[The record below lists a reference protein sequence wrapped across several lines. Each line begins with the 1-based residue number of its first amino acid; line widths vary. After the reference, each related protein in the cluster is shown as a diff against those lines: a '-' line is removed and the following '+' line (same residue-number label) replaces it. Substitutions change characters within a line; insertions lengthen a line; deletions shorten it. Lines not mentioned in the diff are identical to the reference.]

1 MDFTESCNALA
12 PAKHSTAFLKIVSQI
27 KLCHQCRF
35 SENYLESLV
44 STVFQ
49 SILTPRELNYITDQI
64 TDAGLCKNSK
74 YFSSKHT
81 KFQSF
86 RVLGFKQIF
95 SSKIFLF
102 PELPDAGPFGEGA
115 GLPGFSWASHTPQ
128 CGHPRVHPGPG
139 GHSLS
144 TGHEAHQSAGER
156 GTCCCNHSD
165 HVVSV
170 CCS

>member
-12 PAKHSTAFLKIVSQI
+12 PAKHSTAFLKNCLSDQVVSSMSFFRKLFRVISQHRISVSFNAQGI
-27 KLCHQCRF
+27 KLPHR
-35 SENYLESLV
+35 NYLESLV

-49 SILTPRELNYITDQI
+49 SILAPRELSYITDQI

-81 KFQSF
+81 KFQSS

-102 PELPDAGPFGEGA
+102 PELPDAGPFVGTGA
-115 GLPGFSWASHTPQ
+115 WLQGVLWASHTPQ
-128 CGHPRVHPGPG
+128 CGHPRVHP
-139 GHSLS
+139 
-144 TGHEAHQSAGER
+144 
-156 GTCCCNHSD
+156 
-165 HVVSV
+165 
-170 CCS
+170 